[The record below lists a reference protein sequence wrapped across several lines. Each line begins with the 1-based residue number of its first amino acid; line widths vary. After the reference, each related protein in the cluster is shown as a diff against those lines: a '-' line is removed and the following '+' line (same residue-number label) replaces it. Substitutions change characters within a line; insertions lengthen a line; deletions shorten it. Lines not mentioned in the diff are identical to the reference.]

1 MRYRQLIWNFS
12 LIIGLTAACLLGLTL
27 PAMGGDA
34 KPQNTSDAATAI
46 LNPSKTLA
54 HRQSDLKPDPTLV
67 FGEFKNGFRYILMP
81 NQKPQ
86 DRVSMHLYIQTG
98 AMHEKDNE
106 RGIAHY
112 LEHMLFNGT
121 ENFKAGELVK
131 YFQSLGMRFGPDV
144 NGRTGFYNTVYDID
158 LPEGDE
164 KSLEKG
170 LLVLRDYAAG
180 ALIEADEVE
189 KERSV
194 ILAEKRTRDSVDYRT
209 FVETLKFE
217 FPDALISRRLP
228 IGTEEVIK
236 AADRKLLKSF
246 YDSWYR
252 PDRMFV
258 IMVGDF
264 NMDTAASLIKNKFAD
279 LSARGPLRGYPDP
292 GNIDHKGTQTFY
304 HHEPE
309 AGGTTASIEVVRKKP
324 QPLDSNSIRHERL
337 LSDMA
342 QRIINYRLEELLD
355 QPETPFNSASIHAGN
370 YLNYVKAAEIR
381 ANCPPE
387 KWDATLKTIEQ
398 TLRKALK
405 YGFTKSEVERAKKEL
420 AAELDRRVKS
430 AASRE
435 SSQLARQIINSLNS
449 RRVFQSPTQERDLM
463 APMIEAADAE
473 SIHAALK
480 KDWAPEHRL
489 VLVTGNADLTDKDAK
504 PEQQIVD
511 VFNASRKT
519 PVHAPAEQAILEFP
533 YLDAPKRDSEIAK
546 KEEIKDPE
554 MLRVEFK
561 NNVSLNIKKTDF
573 KANQVKAALI
583 FGHGNKAEPPDK
595 PGLSQLAQK
604 VVNLSGTG
612 KFTRDHLK
620 QALAGKNT
628 SVGFHVEEDKFAL
641 TGQSVSEEIPLL
653 FSLLYTRLMDPGF
666 RQDAYNLAI
675 RQFRQ
680 KYESWQH
687 SIHGSLILEG
697 KRFLAGG
704 DSRFG
709 FPDLEKFQEN
719 SLVDVKEW
727 VGEAMAAAPIEISVV
742 GDLDPDTVIAN
753 AEKYFGA
760 LKPRKNA
767 QAAHDEAEGPV
778 FPAGKTR
785 HIEIPTK
792 IKKGLVD
799 VAYPTDDFWD
809 IHKTRRLSV
818 LSAVMSDRMRI
829 QIREKMGAAYSYQAY
844 NQPSR
849 AFPGF
854 GIYHSVVE
862 IDPDDADGVI
872 SAIKTIAADLAQ
884 EGVEK
889 EERDRAV
896 KPMLT
901 SIKERRE
908 TNEYWLNSVLKGSS
922 RHPEQ
927 IEWSRTFYEDYQ
939 SITPEELSKFA
950 RQYLKNRKAAELII
964 TPEQLGAVKPS
975 NTPSEPSGAKD
986 M

>member
-1 MRYRQLIWNFS
+1 MRYRQFIHNVS
-12 LIIGLTAACLLGLTL
+12 VIIAIAAVCLLGLTL

-34 KPQNTSDAATAI
+34 KLENRSDAATAI
-46 LNPSKTLA
+46 FNPSKTLA

-81 NQKPQ
+81 NQKPE
-86 DRVSMHLYIQTG
+86 DRVSMHLYIQAG
-98 AMHEKDNE
+98 AIHEKDNE

-158 LPEGDE
+158 LPEGDK
-164 KSLEKG
+164 KSLDKG

-180 ALIEADEVE
+180 ALIAADEVE

-217 FPDALISRRLP
+217 FPDALISSRLP

-236 AADRKLLKSF
+236 SADRELLKSF

-252 PDRMFV
+252 PERMFV
-258 IMVGDF
+258 IMAGDF
-264 NMDTAASLIKNKFAD
+264 DVNTAESLIKTKFAE
-279 LSARGPLRGYPDP
+279 LSARGPLRDYPDP
-292 GNIDHKGTQTFY
+292 GRIEHNGTQVFY

-324 QPLDSNSIRHERL
+324 QPLDSKSIRQKRL
-337 LSDMA
+337 LSNMA
-342 QRIINYRLEELLD
+342 SRIINYRLDELLD
-355 QPETPFNSASIHAGN
+355 QPDTPFNSASIHAGN

-381 ANCPPE
+381 ANCPPDQ
-387 KWDATLKTIEQ
+387 WRATLEILEQ

-405 YGFTKSEVERAKKEL
+405 YGFTKSEVKRAQKEL
-420 AAELDRRVKS
+420 AAELDRRIKS
-430 AASRE
+430 APTRE
-435 SSQLARQIINSLNS
+435 SKQLARQIMNALNS
-449 RRVFQSPTQERDLM
+449 RRVFQSPEQEKQLL

-473 SIHAALK
+473 DIHAALK
-480 KDWAPEHRL
+480 KDWSPEHRL
-489 VLVTGNADLTDKDAK
+489 VLVTGNADLTGNDAP
-504 PEQQIVD
+504 PEDQVRE
-511 VFNASRKT
+511 VFNASRKI
-519 PVHAPAEQAILEFP
+519 PVHAPEEQAILEFP
-533 YLDAPKRDSEIAK
+533 YLDAPAQDSKIAK
-546 KEEIKDPE
+546 KEKIEDPE
-554 MLRVEFK
+554 MIRVEFE
-561 NNVSLNIKKTDF
+561 NNVALNIKKTDF
-573 KANQVKAALI
+573 TANQVMAALT
-583 FGHGNKAEPPDK
+583 FGYGNKAEPRDK

-612 KFTRDHLK
+612 YLARDQLK

-628 SVGFHVEEDKFAL
+628 STSFQVEEDKFVF
-641 TGQSVSEEIPLL
+641 TGHSVSEEIPLL
-653 FSLLYTRLMDPGF
+653 FSLLYTRIMDPGF
-666 RQDAYNLAI
+666 RPDAYNLAM
-675 RQFRQ
+675 RQFKQ

-687 SIHGSLILEG
+687 SIHGGLILEG

-709 FPDLEKFQEN
+709 FPDLKTFQEN

-727 VGEAMAAAPIEISVV
+727 VGETMATAPLEISVV
-742 GDLDPDTVIAN
+742 GDLDVDAVIEN

-760 LKPRKNA
+760 LKARKNTPSGNNGTS
-767 QAAHDEAEGPV
+767 GPD
-778 FPAGKTR
+778 FPAGKSR
-785 HIEIPTK
+785 HIEMPTK

-799 VAYPTDDFWD
+799 IAYPTDHFWD

-818 LSAVMSDRMRI
+818 LSDVMADRMRI

-844 NQPSR
+844 NHPSR

-854 GIYHSVVE
+854 GIYHAVVE
-862 IDPDDADGVI
+862 IDPDDAESVI
-872 SAIKTIAADLAQ
+872 SAVKDISTSLAEQ
-884 EGVEK
+884 GVDK

-896 KPMLT
+896 KPILT
-901 SIKERRE
+901 SIKERQR

-927 IEWSRTFYEDYQ
+927 IEWSRTFFEDYQ
-939 SITPEELSKFA
+939 SITPEELSKLA
-950 RQYLKNRKAAELII
+950 KQYLKNKKAAELIVAPAQMSI
-964 TPEQLGAVKPS
+964 EPSS
-975 NTPSEPSGAKD
+975 NTQSEASSAKD